1 MMIRTERRIVTIAI
15 MVLVGLS
22 ILAAAT
28 GWDL

>member
-1 MMIRTERRIVTIAI
+1 MIRTERRIVTIAI